1 MEHQENEV
9 LKEDIQKKQGN
20 GFVRELFSWIKIFV
34 VAIVIAVVINEFVII
49 NANVPTGSM
58 QNTIQINDRMIGLR
72 VSYWFHSPKRGD
84 IVIFNNP
91 EYKEGISKEDSKL
104 YVKRAIGLPGEKITI
119 KDAKIYINDSETPLK
134 EDYLKEEWY
143 VNAGTDDGVN
153 YNNGE
158 LTYHVPKKG
167 DKVEVKDGK
176 KYLDGNEILL
186 KDCYLENSGVE
197 DGEKQ
202 IPDGVYTVK
211 ADCYFVIGDNRNDSW
226 DARYWGNTNYVSE
239 DDILAQAVLG
249 YYPWRGLY
257 KKADYAK

>member
-1 MEHQENEV
+1 MDNQNNEI
-9 LKEDIQKKQGN
+9 LNEKEQKTKKY
-20 GFVRELFSWIKIFV
+20 GFIKELFSWIKIFV
-34 VAIVIAVVINEFVII
+34 IAILIAVVINEFVII

-58 QNTIQINDRMIGLR
+58 LNTIQIDDRMIGLR
-72 VSYWFHSPKRGD
+72 VSYWFSSPKRGD

-119 KDAKIYINDSETPLK
+119 KDAKVYINDSETPL
-134 EDYLKEEWY
+134 EENYLKEVWY
-143 VNAGTDDGVN
+143 VNAGTNAGVN
-153 YNNGE
+153 FNDGPMTFY
-158 LTYHVPKKG
+158 VPKKG
-167 DKVEVKDGK
+167 DKIEVKDGK
-176 KYLDGNEILL
+176 KYLNGNEILL

-202 IPDGVYTVK
+202 IPDGEYTVT
-211 ADCYFVIGDNRNDSW
+211 ANCYFVMGDNRNDSW
-226 DARYWGNTNYVSE
+226 DARYWSNTNYVSE